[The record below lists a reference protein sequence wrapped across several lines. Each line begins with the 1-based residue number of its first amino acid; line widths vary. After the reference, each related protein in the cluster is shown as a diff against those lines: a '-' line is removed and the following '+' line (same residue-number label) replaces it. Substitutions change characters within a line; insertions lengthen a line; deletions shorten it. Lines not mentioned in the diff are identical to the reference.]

1 MKTSDSAR
9 LARRGFTLLELVIS
23 IAIVSILAA
32 AVVPVATRALNY
44 EGRKATRAE
53 LERLAQAALDY
64 FHDTGQ
70 VPSSETRLESNPGVS
85 GWAGPYLTGAVPDA
99 ATGKSQWQVDA
110 WSRDYVFTAGS
121 TLTIS
126 SAGADASTGTSDD
139 LSVVV
144 DFTPVRRAR
153 TLEELAILNQAITL
167 YNATWMSSAPLP
179 LDWSSAR
186 ALLVSHGYL
195 PDDTAWDADAWGVP
209 YTADPPG
216 VTPVVR
222 LRSDSL

>member
-1 MKTSDSAR
+1 MRTSESQRSAR
-9 LARRGFTLLELVIS
+9 GGFTLLELVIS

-32 AVVPVATRALNY
+32 AVVPVATKALNY

-64 FHDTGQ
+64 FHDTDQ
-70 VPSSETRLESNPGVS
+70 VPSAEAQFESDPGVT

-99 ATGKSQWQVDA
+99 ATGKSQWKVDA

-121 TLTIS
+121 TLTIQS
-126 SAGADASTGTSDD
+126 LGADASAGTSDD
-139 LSVVV
+139 LTVVV
-144 DFTPVRRAR
+144 DFTPVRRAK

-167 YNATWMSSAPLP
+167 YNATWLATAPLP

-195 PDDTAWDADAWGVP
+195 PNDPAWDSVGWGVA
-209 YTADPPG
+209 YSADPAG

-222 LRSDSL
+222 VRSTSL